1 MVAGGEVVVAE
12 SVDMDMDLDIV
23 LIILVHH
30 GCQNS
35 ILAPPSLSNSI
46 YVRAGNC
53 IVGRCC

>member
-35 ILAPPSLSNSI
+35 ILAPPSLSNSR
-46 YVRAGNC
+46 VRPS
-53 IVGRCC
+53 R